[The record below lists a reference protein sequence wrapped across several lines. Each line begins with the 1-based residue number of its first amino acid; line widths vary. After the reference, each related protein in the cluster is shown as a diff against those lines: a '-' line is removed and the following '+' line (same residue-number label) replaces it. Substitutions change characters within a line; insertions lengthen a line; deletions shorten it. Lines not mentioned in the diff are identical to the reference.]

1 MNTVLFQARANRLIE
16 DVFKAFQLDKRGTMD
31 ELRLEKHLQEIL
43 QVLNESTD
51 INRLTI
57 RLEKF
62 YQNASFLIGLGDVQ
76 LSEATKRAWRAYDQF
91 HYDQVKP
98 KLLLHGNTRLGW
110 LFYLEIVTKVTTLGN
125 RRVVFFML

>member
-16 DVFKAFQLDKRGTMD
+16 DVLKAFQLDKRGTMD

-57 RLEKF
+57 RLKNF
-62 YQNASFLIGLGDVQ
+62 I
-76 LSEATKRAWRAYDQF
+76 KM
-91 HYDQVKP
+91 QV
-98 KLLLHGNTRLGW
+98 
-110 LFYLEIVTKVTTLGN
+110 F
-125 RRVVFFML
+125 